1 MAKRKRVFVVIDGS
15 NFYYKLKELGSVDL
29 LKFDFAGFVRFL
41 VENKKIV
48 SRRYYVG
55 AVREVPKSPKSK
67 KLLADQQRLLA
78 RLKKQNFTY
87 VLGYLLKTDRFH
99 EKGVDVNIAVDI
111 LAGAYENLYDRLI
124 LVSSD
129 TDLLP
134 AIIKAKEKGK
144 EIEYVGF
151 SHQPS
156 FALIRHATET
166 RLLRKEDL
174 MPFVS
179 KKKK

>member
-1 MAKRKRVFVVIDGS
+1 MAKRKRVFIVIDGS
-15 NFYYKLKELGSVDL
+15 NFYHKLKGLGFVDL
-29 LKFDFAGFVRFL
+29 LKFNFSGFTKFLAG
-41 VENKKIV
+41 NNKIV
-48 SRRYYVG
+48 SRKYYVG

-78 RLKKQNFTY
+78 RLKNQNFSY
-87 VLGYLLKTDRFH
+87 SLGYLLKTDRFH

-111 LAGAYENLYDRLI
+111 LVGAYEDLYDRLI

-134 AIIKAKEKGK
+134 AIIKTKEKGK
-144 EIEYVGF
+144 EVEYVGF

-174 MPFVS
+174 THFVC